1 MLLQKTWH
9 TMAQDSA
16 RLGRLVVALGL
27 ICLSAGVVG
36 CGHHPLP
43 PLGALRI
50 NEVMSAN
57 DGANVDEIGETD
69 DWIEL
74 RNASDQAISLEDF
87 VISDKQGAVVTL
99 PDVEL
104 RPGERVVL
112 WADDDPSQG
121 ELHLPF
127 KLSASGDELF
137 VRDFKGH
144 LSDHVVIPPLSSN
157 YSYARVP
164 EGEREYVVCRY
175 ATPGRDN
182 GARCGPQPPP
192 DLVDNIVFEDFTWPD
207 PAPHQPTL
215 VSISELALNPA
226 SFIELTNVSDGDVTL
241 SELMLR
247 VATHKPGDPWPDATA
262 GVEVPLGTGAGA
274 STLATGEAFALDVTA
289 AMVSALAADPLFEG
303 VVTLFRRDDQ
313 SVVDRVDFM
322 SWPQGALLS
331 RQPDARGHHAFCAVP
346 TRGAPNTECQPL
358 ASRALADRDRHFYTP
373 GDFGALAA
381 SGTAVGISGV
391 KFVVDRQAGNVVHLL
406 GTEAFDLHYRFVSE
420 VIDQQPHLDRCD
432 ADQRVQFNQGWGA
445 FHDVQTDETEGTRR
459 YFLGT
464 FDRYAS
470 GGQHT
475 VHFATGDRIQSVHM
489 KEAFFHVMGRVPE
502 PALWAMHPQSQSQAV
517 TMREVSGEV
526 PILGMNAPFR
536 GQTMQ
541 PLTAALGF
549 GVLTFIPAA
558 ELEGAALGP
567 EVIVVT
573 DDVPNDIALVGG
585 LITEAFQTPL
595 AHVNLLSR
603 NRNTPNLALKE
614 ARTDARLE
622 SLFEKLVRF
631 EVTSEGFEIREAEAA
646 EAQAFWESRR
656 PAGPRIAPR
665 LDTSVRGVQ
674 PLSGHDVRS
683 LPSIGAKA
691 AQLAQLAR
699 VAGGRIAFVNPSNQ
713 VVESA
718 TCSGLVPT
726 PPNAFAIP
734 LVHSIEHLE
743 ASGALAIFVAGAEA
757 LRDPLRRSAV
767 LEQMRAAILAH
778 PVDKTLL
785 AQVHAQ
791 ISQHFGTARVRLRS
805 SSNTEDLPE
814 FNGAGLYT
822 SVSVAIGDPERDIQ
836 DGIRTVWASL
846 WSRRAFDEREM
857 GNIDQSRVAM
867 AILVH
872 EAFRAER
879 ANGVGISRNI
889 LDPGRADERYF
900 NFQVGEAAVTNP
912 APGVTTEQVIHT
924 PWAVAAVGVPE
935 LTTLAR
941 SSLTSSSV
949 MSVAEIRQINCVL
962 TSIHNAFRRVLDPQ
976 RQTQWF
982 AMDIELKLLGDDRE
996 LMVKQARPYSFGNSD
1011 IPAGCRDFGN

>member
-1 MLLQKTWH
+1 
-9 TMAQDSA
+9 MAHESA
-16 RLGRLVVALGL
+16 RLGVALGL
-27 ICLSAGVVG
+27 LCLSVSVVG
-36 CGHHPLP
+36 CGHRGLP

-57 DGANVDEIGETD
+57 DGANVDETGETD

-74 RNASDQAISLEDF
+74 RNASDQAITLEDF

-104 RPGERVVL
+104 SPGERVVL

-137 VRDFKGH
+137 VRDFEGH
-144 LSDHVVIPPLSSN
+144 LSDHLVIPPLATN
-157 YSYARVP
+157 TSYARIP
-164 EGEREYVVCRY
+164 ETERDHVVCRY

-192 DLVDNIVFEDFTWPD
+192 DLVDNIVFDDFTWPE
-207 PAPHQPTL
+207 PLPHQPTL
-215 VSISELALNPA
+215 LSISEVALKPA
-226 SFIELTNVSDGDVTL
+226 SFVELTNVSGESLTL

-247 VATHKPGDPWPDATA
+247 VATHKPGAAWPNITS
-262 GVEVPLGTGAGA
+262 GVEIPLGEGSLAPDEIIAVDVNA
-274 STLATGEAFALDVTA
+274 S
-289 AMVSALAADPLFEG
+289 MVSALSADPLFEG
-303 VVTLFRRDDQ
+303 AVTVFRRSDA

-322 SWPQGALLS
+322 SWPQGAALS
-331 RQPDARGHHAFCAVP
+331 RQPDARGHHAFCAVT

-358 ASRALADRDRHFYTP
+358 ASRALAERDRHFYTP
-373 GDFGALAA
+373 GDFEALAA

-391 KFVVDRQAGNVVHLL
+391 KFVVDRHAGNVVHLL
-406 GTEAFDLHYRFVSE
+406 GTEAFDLHYRFVAE
-420 VIDQQPHLDRCD
+420 VINGQPHLDRCD
-432 ADQRVQFNQGWGA
+432 AQQRVQFNQGWRA

-470 GGQHT
+470 SGQRT
-475 VHFATGDRIQSVHM
+475 LHFATGDRIQSTHM
-489 KEAFFHVMGRVPE
+489 KEAFFHVMGRVSE
-502 PALWAMHPQSQSQAV
+502 PMLWAMHPQSQSQAV

-558 ELEGAALGP
+558 ELESAALGP

-603 NRNTPNLALKE
+603 NRNTPNLALKD
-614 ARTDARLE
+614 ARTDSRLV
-622 SLFEKLVRF
+622 SLFEKVVRF
-631 EVTSEGFEIREAEAA
+631 EVTSAGFELREAEAE

-665 LDTSVRGVQ
+665 LDTTVRGVQ
-674 PLSGHDVRS
+674 PLSRHDVRS

-699 VAGGRIAFVNPSNQ
+699 VVGGRIAFVNGSNQ

-718 TCSGLVPT
+718 TCTGLVPT

-743 ASGALAIFVAGAEA
+743 ASGALAIFVDGADA
-757 LRDPLRRSAV
+757 LRDPLQRSAV
-767 LEQMRAAILAH
+767 LDQMRAAILAH
-778 PVDKTLL
+778 PVDRTLL

-791 ISQHFGTARVRLRS
+791 ISSHFGTERVRLRS

-822 SVSVAIGDPERDIQ
+822 SVSVAIGDPERPIE

-857 GNIDQSRVAM
+857 GNIDQSKVAM

-872 EAFRAER
+872 EAFRSER
-879 ANGVGISRNI
+879 ANGVGISRNV

-924 PWAVAAVGVPE
+924 PWAIAAEGVPE

-941 SSLTSSSV
+941 SSLTSTPV
-949 MSVAEIRQINCVL
+949 MSVDEVREINCVL
-962 TSIHNAFRRVLDPQ
+962 TSIHAAFRRALDPANE
-976 RQTQWF
+976 TQWF
-982 AMDIELKLLGDDRE
+982 AMDIELKRLGEDRR

-1011 IPAGCRDFGN
+1011 IPADCREFGN

>member
-1 MLLQKTWH
+1 
-9 TMAQDSA
+9 MAHESA
-16 RLGRLVVALGL
+16 RLSVSVGL
-27 ICLSAGVVG
+27 LCLSASVVG
-36 CGHHPLP
+36 CGHHQPP

-57 DGANVDEIGETD
+57 DGANVDEFGETD

-74 RNASDQAISLEDF
+74 RNASDQVIALDDF

-127 KLSASGDELF
+127 KLSAAGDELF
-137 VRDFKGH
+137 IRDFEGN
-144 LSDHVVIPPLSSN
+144 LSDHLVIPPLDSN
-157 YSYARVP
+157 YSYARIP
-164 EGEREYVVCRY
+164 ESERDPVVCRY

-192 DLVDNIVFEDFTWPD
+192 DLIDNILFDDFAWPD
-207 PAPHQPTL
+207 PAAHQPTL
-215 VSISELALNPA
+215 LSISELGLKPA
-226 SFIELTNVSDGDVTL
+226 SFIELTNVSDVQVFL
-241 SELMLR
+241 AEMMLR
-247 VATHKPGDPWPDATA
+247 VAAHKPGDEWPVATS
-262 GVEVPLGTGAGA
+262 GVEVALGDGVLSAGDVLAFDVSA
-274 STLATGEAFALDVTA
+274 STVA
-289 AMVSALAADPLFEG
+289 ALAADPLFEG
-303 VVTLFRRDDQ
+303 VVTLFRRSDG

-322 SWPQGALLS
+322 SWPQDALLS
-331 RQPDARGHHAFCAVP
+331 RQPDARGHHAFCAVS
-346 TRGAPNTECQPL
+346 TRGAPNTECQAL
-358 ASRALADRDRHFYTP
+358 ASRPLADRDRHFYTP

-381 SGTAVGISGV
+381 AGTAVGISGV
-391 KFVVDRQAGNVVHLL
+391 KFVVDRQAGKVVHLL

-420 VIDQQPHLDRCD
+420 VIDGQPHLDRCD
-432 ADQRVQFNQGWGA
+432 ATQRVQFNQGWRA
-445 FHDVQTDETEGTRR
+445 FHDAQTDETTGTRR

-470 GGQHT
+470 GGQHA
-475 VHFATGDRIQSVHM
+475 VHFATGDRIQSAQM
-489 KEAFFHVMGRVPE
+489 KEAFFQVIRHVPE
-502 PALWAMHPQSQSQAV
+502 PTPWAMHPQSQSQAV

-549 GVLTFIPAA
+549 GVLRFIPAV
-558 ELEGAALGP
+558 ELESAALGP

-603 NRNTPNLALKE
+603 NRNTPNLALKD
-614 ARTDARLE
+614 ARTDARLS

-631 EVTSEGFEIREAEAA
+631 EVTSLGFELREAQAD

-665 LDTSVRGVQ
+665 LDTTVRGVQ
-674 PLSGHDVRS
+674 TLSAHDVRS

-699 VAGGRIAFVNPSNQ
+699 VTGRRIAFVNGSNQ
-713 VVESA
+713 TVESA
-718 TCSGLVPT
+718 TCTGLVPT
-726 PPNAFAIP
+726 PANAFAIP
-734 LVHSIEHLE
+734 LVHSIDHLE
-743 ASGALAIFVAGAEA
+743 ASGALAIFVDGAGA
-757 LRDPLRRSAV
+757 LRDPLQRSVV
-767 LEQMRAAILAH
+767 LDQMRAAILAH
-778 PVDKTLL
+778 PVDTTLL

-791 ISQHFGTARVRLRS
+791 ISQHFGTERVRLRS

-814 FNGAGLYT
+814 FNGAGLYN

-836 DGIRTVWASL
+836 DGIRAVWASL

-857 GNIDQSRVAM
+857 GNIDQSKVAM

-872 EAFRAER
+872 QAFRSER

-924 PWAVAAVGVPE
+924 PWAIASTGVPE

-941 SSLTSSSV
+941 SSLTTTPV
-949 MSVAEIRQINCVL
+949 MSVAEVRHVSCVL
-962 TSIHNAFRRVLDPQ
+962 TSIHEAFRTALDPDNE
-976 RQTQWF
+976 TPWF
-982 AMDIELKLLGDDRE
+982 AMDIELKLLGDDRQ

-1011 IPAGCRDFGN
+1011 IPADCRDFGN